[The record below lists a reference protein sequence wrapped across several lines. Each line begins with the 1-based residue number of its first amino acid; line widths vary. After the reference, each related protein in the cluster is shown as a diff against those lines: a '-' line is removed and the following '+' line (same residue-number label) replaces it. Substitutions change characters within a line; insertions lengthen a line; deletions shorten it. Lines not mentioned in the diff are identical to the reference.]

1 MSQNNNTFCWID
13 IPVIDLDR
21 AIAFYSAVL
30 NKSVQKISE
39 HGFEFGLLPH
49 TEDNVSG
56 CLCVMEGRKPSQD
69 GPLVYL
75 NAEGRIDQAVKE
87 VEKQGCKVLSAKQQ
101 IGPYGHR
108 AIILDS
114 EGNAVALYSKE
125 A

>member
-1 MSQNNNTFCWID
+1 MHKNTFCWID

-21 AIAFYSAVL
+21 AIQFYSMIL
-30 NKSVQKISE
+30 GESVQKIAE

-56 CLCVMEGRKPSQD
+56 CLCVMDDRKPSQD

-75 NAEGRIDQAVKE
+75 NMEGRIDNAVEAVNKL
-87 VEKQGCKVLSAKQQ
+87 GGKVLKEKEQ

-108 AIILDS
+108 AIILDT

-125 A
+125 V

>member
-1 MSQNNNTFCWID
+1 MNQKNTFCWID
-13 IPVIDLDR
+13 IPVTDLDR
-21 AIAFYSAVL
+21 AIDFYSAVL
-30 NKSVQKISE
+30 SAPVQKISE
-39 HGFEFGLLPH
+39 HGFVFGLLPH

-56 CLCVMEGRKPSQD
+56 CLSVMSDRKPSQD

-75 NAEGRIDQAVKE
+75 NVEGRLDLALEEVK
-87 VEKQGCKVLSAKQQ
+87 KQGTTVLKGKEQ

-114 EGNAVALYSKE
+114 EGNAIALYSKV